1 VREMA
6 GEELRT
12 ILCRL
17 ETGMVLTVPDSWI
30 DKTIPGSHVTR
41 ARLVA
46 EIARQYFCTHYQ
58 DFGSQRFEKQ
68 EVAFTG

>member
-1 VREMA
+1 ME
-6 GEELRT
+6 GEELRL

-17 ETGMVLTVPDSWI
+17 ETGMVLTVPDAWI
-30 DKTIPGSHVTR
+30 DKKIPGSNVTR

-46 EIARQYFCTHYQ
+46 EIARQYFCNHHQ